1 MSDLYKENEE
11 TEGRTEEK
19 KDGEDRTDLTE
30 GHQDASATKNAGKS
44 DNKDYEDVCFVCR
57 RPESKTGKMFKL
69 PNNICVCDDCMH
81 KTMDSM
87 SQFNFQG
94 MMPPFYDLNNMTGA
108 AGGTKPP
115 VQEEKPEKAEIV
127 ENEEKPEEPE
137 KKEEVKQ

>member
-1 MSDLYKENEE
+1 MSDYDNNNRN
-11 TEGRTEEK
+11 GND
-19 KDGEDRTDLTE
+19 DGQS
-30 GHQDASATKNAGKS
+30 G
-44 DNKDYEDVCFVCR
+44 YEDVCFICH
-57 RPESKTGKMFKL
+57 RPESKAGRMFKL

-137 KKEEVKQ
+137 KKEKDKGRSRI

>member
-1 MSDLYKENEE
+1 MSDYDNNNRN
-11 TEGRTEEK
+11 GND
-19 KDGEDRTDLTE
+19 DGQS
-30 GHQDASATKNAGKS
+30 G
-44 DNKDYEDVCFVCR
+44 YEDVCFICH
-57 RPESKTGKMFKL
+57 RPESKAGRMFKL

-115 VQEEKPEKAEIV
+115 VQEEKPEKAGRSARGARAD
-127 ENEEKPEEPE
+127 KSA
-137 KKEEVKQ
+137 EVAAAADVQAADSLI